1 MATSVK
7 ENKKIVNAIEED
19 LEQLS
24 SYDGDVAKRFF
35 NFIKPYKKK
44 AYLGVISVITFTI
57 AVLAIPLLV
66 KFTIDNAISKNNE
79 SLLNNL
85 FIILIGFA
93 LMHFISNYVQQ
104 RVIREIGEHI
114 LFDIRSKMFVHL
126 QKLSMSVADRSK
138 YGSIMS
144 RVLGDV
150 GALQELFQ
158 AGVFAIGDMLTLII
172 ITIIIFSLN
181 WSMALGILM
190 IMPVFL
196 ALRIFWLP
204 KARKA
209 FLKARAS
216 SSVVNGVLNEHVN
229 GVRVTQNMIR
239 EDINQQRFENE
250 VNTNFNDT
258 NSAAKF
264 GAGIHPPV
272 ELLVGATMSLIVV
285 MGGYLVSG
293 GSVEIGVMIAFLLY
307 VQRFF
312 DPIRALTMHYST
324 LQRAMASGHRIFE
337 LLDIEIDIKDTENAK
352 DISVKKGKIE
362 FKNVDFE
369 YNFNEPVLKKLNFTI
384 KENETVGLVGP
395 TGSGKTSI
403 ASLIHRFYEIK
414 NGNIFIDDQDIQR
427 VTQSSLSDNISM
439 VLQDPII
446 FSGTVEDN
454 IKYKAKAT
462 REEVIK
468 ASKIVGSHEF
478 IMTLPNGYDTIL
490 EESGAN
496 ISVGQRQLLSFARAL
511 LLNTKI
517 FILDEAT
524 SNIDQQS
531 ESKIERALDN
541 LLQGRTAVI
550 IAHRLATAMRA
561 DIIAVVKDQGIVEM
575 GSHTELIGRHGYYA
589 EMHQTWMQQNAG
601 TKLSHQ

>member
-1 MATSVK
+1 MATSVNK
-7 ENKKIVNAIEED
+7 SKKIVNAIEED

-24 SYDGDVAKRFF
+24 SYDGEVAKRFLD
-35 NFIKPYKKK
+35 FISPYKKK
-44 AYLGVISVITFTI
+44 ALIGVISVITFTL
-57 AVLAIPLLV
+57 AVLSVPLLV
-66 KFTIDNAISKNNE
+66 KFAIDNAIAKNNE
-79 SLLNNL
+79 SLLNYI
-85 FIILIGFA
+85 FFALIGFSV
-93 LMHFISNYVQQ
+93 MHFISNYVQQ
-104 RVIREIGEHI
+104 RIIREIGENI
-114 LFDIRSKMFVHL
+114 LFDIRSQMFTHL
-126 QKLSMSVADRSK
+126 QRLSMSVADRSK

-150 GALQELFQ
+150 GSLQELFQ
-158 AGVFAIGDMLTLII
+158 AGVFAIGDMLTLVV

-239 EDINQQRFENE
+239 EDINQKRFEGE
-250 VNTNFNDT
+250 VNINFSDT
-258 NSAAKF
+258 NKAAKF

-272 ELLVGATMSLIVV
+272 ELLVGITMSLIVV

-312 DPIRALTMHYST
+312 DPIRALTMHYSV

-337 LLDIEIDIKDTENAK
+337 LLDIEIDIKDMDDAK
-352 DISVKKGKIE
+352 DLVVNNGKIE

-369 YNFNEPVLKKLNFTI
+369 YNYNEPVLNNLNFTI
-384 KENETVGLVGP
+384 NENETVGLVGP

-414 NGNIFIDDQDIQR
+414 KGSILIDEQDIQR
-427 VTQSSLSDNISM
+427 ISQNSLSENISM

-454 IKYKAKAT
+454 IKYKAKAS
-462 REEVIK
+462 REEVVE

-478 IMTLPNGYDTIL
+478 IMTLPKGYDTIL

-511 LLNTKI
+511 LLNSKI

-524 SNIDQQS
+524 SYIDS
-531 ESKIERALDN
+531 YTERQIQNALDKVLEN
-541 LLQGRTAVI
+541 RTGII
-550 IAHRLATAMRA
+550 IAHRLSTIKNA
-561 DIIAVVKDQGIVEM
+561 DKIIVLNKGKIIEM
-575 GSHTELIGRHGYYA
+575 GNHDELLSNKNLY
-589 EMHQTWMQQNAG
+589 W
-601 TKLSHQ
+601 KLWSNNESSFDDLN

>member
-1 MATSVK
+1 MAT
-7 ENKKIVNAIEED
+7 EIKKQDKRVINAIEED

-24 SYDGDVAKRFF
+24 SYDGAVASRFF
-35 NFIKPYKKK
+35 NYIKPYKKE
-44 AYLGVISVITFTI
+44 ALIGVISVILFTI
-57 AVLAIPLLV
+57 AVLSVPLMV
-66 KFTIDNAISKNNE
+66 KFTIDNAINDKNTN
-79 SLLNNL
+79 LLNIL
-85 FIILIGFA
+85 FIGLIGFSI
-93 LMHFISNYVQQ
+93 MHLLSNYVQQ
-104 RVIREIGEHI
+104 KIIREIGEKI
-114 LFDIRSKMFVHL
+114 LFDIRSEMFTHL

-158 AGVFAIGDMLTLII
+158 AGVFAIGDMLTLVV

-181 WSMALGILM
+181 WPMALGILM

-196 ALRIFWLP
+196 GLRIFWLP

-216 SSVVNGVLNEHVN
+216 SSVVSGVLNEHVN
-229 GVRVTQNMIR
+229 GIRVTQNMIR
-239 EDINQQRFENE
+239 EEINQDRFDERVREN
-250 VNTNFNDT
+250 FDDMND
-258 NSAAKF
+258 AAKY
-264 GAGIHPPV
+264 GSGIHPPV
-272 ELLVGATMSLIVV
+272 ELLVGFTMSLIVV
-285 MGGYLVSG
+285 LGGYLVSG

-337 LLDIEIDIKDTENAK
+337 LLDITIDIKDSDDAK
-352 DISVKKGKIE
+352 DIIVKKGSIK
-362 FKNVDFE
+362 FNNVNFE
-369 YNFNEPVLKKLNFTI
+369 YNYNEPILKNLNFEI
-384 KENETVGLVGP
+384 KENQTVGLVGP
-395 TGSGKTSI
+395 TGSGKTTI

-414 NGNIFIDDQDIQR
+414 NGNILIDDQDLQK

-454 IKYKAKAT
+454 IKYKAIAT
-462 REEVIK
+462 REEVIE
-468 ASKIVGSHEF
+468 ASKVVGSHDF
-478 IMTLPNGYDTIL
+478 IMTLPKGYDTIL

-496 ISVGQRQLLSFARAL
+496 ISIGQRQLLSFARAL
-511 LLNTKI
+511 LLDSRI

-524 SNIDQQS
+524 SYIDS
-531 ESKIERALDN
+531 YTERQIQKALDEVLKN
-541 LLQGRTAVI
+541 RTGII
-550 IAHRLATAMRA
+550 IAHRLSTIKNA
-561 DIIAVVKDQGIVEM
+561 DKIIVLDKGEIQEM
-575 GSHTELIGRHGYYA
+575 GSHDELLKNRGLY
-589 EMHQTWMQQNAG
+589 W
-601 TKLSHQ
+601 KLWNNNESSFDDLN

>member
-1 MATSVK
+1 MATSASK
-7 ENKKIVNAIEED
+7 SKKIANAIEED

-24 SYDGDVAKRFF
+24 SYDGEVAKRFVG
-35 NFIKPYKKK
+35 FIKPYKKK
-44 AYLGVISVITFTI
+44 AFLGVISVVTFTM
-57 AVLAIPLLV
+57 AVLAVPLLV
-66 KFTIDNAISKNNE
+66 KFTIDNAISESNE

-85 FIILIGFA
+85 FIVLIGFA
-93 LMHFISNYVQQ
+93 LMHFISNYIQQ
-104 RVIREIGEHI
+104 RVIREIGESI
-114 LFDIRSKMFVHL
+114 LFDIRSKMFTHL

-158 AGVFAIGDMLTLII
+158 AGVFAVGDLLTLIV
-172 ITIIIFSLN
+172 ITVIIFSLN

-209 FLKARAS
+209 FLKARS
-216 SSVVNGVLNEHVN
+216 SSSIVNGVLNEHVN

-239 EDINQQRFENE
+239 EDINQKRFEGE
-250 VNTNFNDT
+250 VNTNFKDSNH
-258 NSAAKF
+258 AAKF

-337 LLDIEIDIKDTENAK
+337 LLDIEIDIKDIKDAK
-352 DISVKKGKIE
+352 DINVEKGNIE
-362 FKNVDFE
+362 FQNVNFE
-369 YNFNEPVLKKLNFTI
+369 YNFNEPVLKNLNFSI
-384 KENETVGLVGP
+384 NENETVGLVGP

-414 NGNIFIDDQDIQR
+414 NGNIKIDGQNIQE
-427 VTQSSLSDNISM
+427 VTQSSLSNNISM

-454 IKYKAKAT
+454 IKYKAQAS
-462 REEVIK
+462 REEVIE

-478 IMTLPNGYDTIL
+478 VMTLPNGYDTVL

-524 SNIDQQS
+524 SYIDS
-531 ESKIERALDN
+531 YTERQIQNALGKVLEN
-541 LLQGRTAVI
+541 RTGII
-550 IAHRLATAMRA
+550 IAHRLSTIKNA
-561 DIIAVVKDQGIVEM
+561 DKIIVLNKGEIVE
-575 GSHTELIGRHGYYA
+575 IGNHDQLLSNKNLY
-589 EMHQTWMQQNAG
+589 W
-601 TKLSHQ
+601 KLWSNNESSFDDLN

>member
-1 MATSVK
+1 MAT
-7 ENKKIVNAIEED
+7 EIKKQDKRVINAIEED

-24 SYDGDVAKRFF
+24 SYDGAVASRFF
-35 NFIKPYKKK
+35 NYIKPYKKE
-44 AYLGVISVITFTI
+44 ALIGVISVILFTV
-57 AVLAIPLLV
+57 AVLSVPLMV
-66 KFTIDNAISKNNE
+66 KFTIDNAINDKNTN
-79 SLLNNL
+79 LLNIL
-85 FIILIGFA
+85 FIGLIGFSI
-93 LMHFISNYVQQ
+93 MHLLSNYVQQ
-104 RVIREIGEHI
+104 KIIREIGEKI
-114 LFDIRSKMFVHL
+114 LFDIRSEMFTHL

-158 AGVFAIGDMLTLII
+158 AGVFAIGDMLTLVV

-181 WSMALGILM
+181 WPMALGILM

-196 ALRIFWLP
+196 GLRIFWLP

-216 SSVVNGVLNEHVN
+216 SSVVSGVLNEHVN
-229 GVRVTQNMIR
+229 GIRVTQNMIR
-239 EDINQQRFENE
+239 EEINQDRFDERVREN
-250 VNTNFNDT
+250 FDDMND
-258 NSAAKF
+258 AAKY
-264 GAGIHPPV
+264 GSGIHPPV
-272 ELLVGATMSLIVV
+272 ELLVGFTMSLIVV
-285 MGGYLVSG
+285 LGGYLVSG

-337 LLDIEIDIKDTENAK
+337 LLDITIDIKDSDDAK
-352 DISVKKGKIE
+352 DIIVKKGSIK
-362 FKNVDFE
+362 FNNVNFE
-369 YNFNEPVLKKLNFTI
+369 YNYNEPILKNLNFEI
-384 KENETVGLVGP
+384 KENQTVGLVGP
-395 TGSGKTSI
+395 TGSGKTTI

-414 NGNIFIDDQDIQR
+414 NGNILIDDQDLQK

-454 IKYKAKAT
+454 IKYKAIAT
-462 REEVIK
+462 REEVIE
-468 ASKIVGSHEF
+468 ASKVVGSHDF
-478 IMTLPNGYDTIL
+478 IMTLPKGYDTIL

-496 ISVGQRQLLSFARAL
+496 ISIGQRQLLSFARAL
-511 LLNTKI
+511 LLDSRI

-524 SNIDQQS
+524 SYIDS
-531 ESKIERALDN
+531 YTERQIQKALDEVLKN
-541 LLQGRTAVI
+541 RTGII
-550 IAHRLATAMRA
+550 IAHRLSTIKNA
-561 DIIAVVKDQGIVEM
+561 DKIIVLDKGEIQEM
-575 GSHTELIGRHGYYA
+575 GSHDELLKNRGLY
-589 EMHQTWMQQNAG
+589 W
-601 TKLSHQ
+601 KLWNNNESSFDDLN

>member
-1 MATSVK
+1 MAT
-7 ENKKIVNAIEED
+7 EIKKQDKRVINAIEED

-24 SYDGDVAKRFF
+24 SYDGAVASRFF
-35 NFIKPYKKK
+35 NYIKPYKKE
-44 AYLGVISVITFTI
+44 ALIGVISVILFTI
-57 AVLAIPLLV
+57 AVLSVPLMV
-66 KFTIDNAISKNNE
+66 KFTIDNAINDKNTN
-79 SLLNNL
+79 LLNIL
-85 FIILIGFA
+85 FIGLIGFSI
-93 LMHFISNYVQQ
+93 MHLLSNYVQQ
-104 RVIREIGEHI
+104 KIIREIGEKI
-114 LFDIRSKMFVHL
+114 LFDIRSEMFTHL

-158 AGVFAIGDMLTLII
+158 AGVFAIGDMLTLVV

-181 WSMALGILM
+181 WPMALGILM

-196 ALRIFWLP
+196 GLRIFWLP

-216 SSVVNGVLNEHVN
+216 SSVVSGVLNEHVN
-229 GVRVTQNMIR
+229 GIRVTQNMIR
-239 EDINQQRFENE
+239 EEINQDRFDERVREN
-250 VNTNFNDT
+250 FDDMND
-258 NSAAKF
+258 AAKY
-264 GAGIHPPV
+264 GSGIHPPV
-272 ELLVGATMSLIVV
+272 ELLVGFTMSLIVV
-285 MGGYLVSG
+285 LGGYLVSG

-337 LLDIEIDIKDTENAK
+337 LLDITIDIKDSDDAK
-352 DISVKKGKIE
+352 DIIVKKGSIK
-362 FKNVDFE
+362 FNNVNFE
-369 YNFNEPVLKKLNFTI
+369 YNYKEPILKNLNFEI
-384 KENETVGLVGP
+384 KENQTVGLVGP
-395 TGSGKTSI
+395 TGSGKTTI

-414 NGNIFIDDQDIQR
+414 NGNILIDDQDLQK

-454 IKYKAKAT
+454 IKYKAIAT
-462 REEVIK
+462 REEVIE
-468 ASKIVGSHEF
+468 ASKVVGSHDF
-478 IMTLPNGYDTIL
+478 IMTLPKGYDTIL

-496 ISVGQRQLLSFARAL
+496 ISIGQRQLLSFARAL
-511 LLNTKI
+511 LLDSRI

-524 SNIDQQS
+524 SYIDS
-531 ESKIERALDN
+531 YTERQIQKALDEVLKN
-541 LLQGRTAVI
+541 RTGII
-550 IAHRLATAMRA
+550 IAHRLSTIKNA
-561 DIIAVVKDQGIVEM
+561 DKIIVLDKGEIQEM
-575 GSHTELIGRHGYYA
+575 GSHDELLKNRGLY
-589 EMHQTWMQQNAG
+589 W
-601 TKLSHQ
+601 KLWNNNESSFDDLN

>member
-1 MATSVK
+1 MATSVEK
-7 ENKKIVNAIEED
+7 SKKIVNAIDED

-24 SYDGDVAKRFF
+24 SYDGEVTKRFAS
-35 NFIKPYKKK
+35 FIKPYKKK
-44 AYLGVISVITFTI
+44 ALIGIFSVIAFTL
-57 AVLAIPLLV
+57 AVLSVPLLV
-66 KFTIDNAISKNNE
+66 KFTIDNAISNNNE

-85 FIILIGFA
+85 FIALIGFA
-93 LMHFISNYVQQ
+93 IMHFISNYVQQ
-104 RVIREIGEHI
+104 RVIREIGENI
-114 LFDIRSKMFVHL
+114 LFDIRSQMFVHL

-150 GALQELFQ
+150 GSLQELFQ
-158 AGVFAIGDMLTLII
+158 AGVFAIGDMLTLVV

-181 WSMALGILM
+181 WSMALGILL

-239 EDINQQRFENE
+239 EDVNQNRFEGE
-250 VNTNFNDT
+250 VNINFNDT
-258 NSAAKF
+258 NDAAKF

-272 ELLVGATMSLIVV
+272 EFLVGITMSLIVV

-312 DPIRALTMHYST
+312 DPIRALTMHYSV

-337 LLDIEIDIKDTENAK
+337 LLDIEIDIKDVDGAK
-352 DISVKKGKIE
+352 DIVVNNGKIE

-369 YNFNEPVLKKLNFTI
+369 YNYNEPVLNNLNFTI
-384 KENETVGLVGP
+384 NENETVGLVGP

-414 NGNIFIDDQDIQR
+414 NGNILIDGQDIQQ
-427 VTQSSLSDNISM
+427 VSQSSLSENISM

-446 FSGTVEDN
+446 FSGSVEDN
-454 IKYKAKAT
+454 IKYKAVAS
-462 REEVIK
+462 REEVIE

-511 LLNTKI
+511 LLNSKI

-524 SNIDQQS
+524 SYIDS
-531 ESKIERALDN
+531 YTERQIQNALDKVLKN
-541 LLQGRTAVI
+541 RTGII
-550 IAHRLATAMRA
+550 IAHRLSTIKNA
-561 DIIAVVKDQGIVEM
+561 DKIIVLNKGEIIEM
-575 GSHTELIGRHGYYA
+575 GNHEELLSNKNLY
-589 EMHQTWMQQNAG
+589 W
-601 TKLSHQ
+601 KLWSNNESSFDDLN

>member
-1 MATSVK
+1 MATSVNK
-7 ENKKIVNAIEED
+7 SKKIVNAIEED

-24 SYDGDVAKRFF
+24 SYDGEVAKRFLD
-35 NFIKPYKKK
+35 FISPYKKK
-44 AYLGVISVITFTI
+44 ALIGVISVITFTL
-57 AVLAIPLLV
+57 AVLSVPLLV
-66 KFTIDNAISKNNE
+66 KFAIDNAIAKNNE
-79 SLLNNL
+79 SLLNYI
-85 FIILIGFA
+85 FFALIGFSV
-93 LMHFISNYVQQ
+93 MHFISNYVQQ
-104 RVIREIGEHI
+104 RIIREIGENI
-114 LFDIRSKMFVHL
+114 LFDIRSQMFTHL
-126 QKLSMSVADRSK
+126 QRLSMSVADRSK

-150 GALQELFQ
+150 GSLQELFQ
-158 AGVFAIGDMLTLII
+158 AGVFAIGDMLTLVV

-239 EDINQQRFENE
+239 EDINQKRFEGE
-250 VNTNFNDT
+250 VNINFSDT
-258 NSAAKF
+258 NKAAKF

-272 ELLVGATMSLIVV
+272 ELLVGITMSLIVV

-312 DPIRALTMHYST
+312 DPIRALTMHYSV

-337 LLDIEIDIKDTENAK
+337 LLDIEIDIKDMDDAK
-352 DISVKKGKIE
+352 DLVVNNGKIE

-369 YNFNEPVLKKLNFTI
+369 YNYNEPVLNNLNFTI
-384 KENETVGLVGP
+384 NENETVGLVGP

-414 NGNIFIDDQDIQR
+414 KGSILIDEQDIQR
-427 VTQSSLSDNISM
+427 ISQSSLSENISM

-454 IKYKAKAT
+454 IKYKAKAS
-462 REEVIK
+462 REEVVE

-478 IMTLPNGYDTIL
+478 IMTLPKGYDTIL

-511 LLNTKI
+511 LLNSKI

-524 SNIDQQS
+524 SYIDS
-531 ESKIERALDN
+531 YTERQIQNALDKVLEN
-541 LLQGRTAVI
+541 RTGII
-550 IAHRLATAMRA
+550 IAHRLSTIKNA
-561 DIIAVVKDQGIVEM
+561 DKIIVLNKGKIIEM
-575 GSHTELIGRHGYYA
+575 GNHDELLSNKNLY
-589 EMHQTWMQQNAG
+589 W
-601 TKLSHQ
+601 KLWSNNESSFDDLN

>member
-7 ENKKIVNAIEED
+7 KNKKIVNAIEED

-24 SYDGDVAKRFF
+24 SYDGEVAKRFIG
-35 NFIKPYKKK
+35 FIKPYKKK
-44 AYLGVISVITFTI
+44 ALLGVISVVTFTL

-66 KFTIDNAISKNNE
+66 KFTIDNAISDNNE

-93 LMHFISNYVQQ
+93 LMHFISNYIQQ
-104 RVIREIGEHI
+104 RVIREIGESI
-114 LFDIRSKMFVHL
+114 LFDVRSKMFTHL

-150 GALQELFQ
+150 GSLQELFQ
-158 AGVFAIGDMLTLII
+158 AGVFAIGDLLTLII

-239 EDINQQRFENE
+239 EDINQKRFEGE
-250 VNTNFNDT
+250 VNANFRDT
-258 NSAAKF
+258 NHAAKF

-337 LLDIEIDIKDTENAK
+337 LLDIEIDIKDANNAK
-352 DISVKKGKIE
+352 DIDIKKGNIE

-369 YNFNEPVLKKLNFTI
+369 YNFNEPVLKNLNFTI

-414 NGNIFIDDQDIQR
+414 SGNINIDEQDIQK
-427 VTQSSLSDNISM
+427 VTQSSLSNNISM

-454 IKYKAKAT
+454 IKYKANAS
-462 REEVIK
+462 REEVIE
-468 ASKIVGSHEF
+468 ASKIVGSHHF
-478 IMTLPNGYDTIL
+478 IMTLPKGYDTIL

-511 LLNTKI
+511 LLDSKI

-524 SNIDQQS
+524 SYIDS
-531 ESKIERALDN
+531 YTERQIQNALDKV
-541 LLQGRTAVI
+541 LLNRTGII
-550 IAHRLATAMRA
+550 IAHRLSTIKNA
-561 DIIAVVKDQGIVEM
+561 DKIIVLNKGEIVEI
-575 GSHTELIGRHGYYA
+575 GSHEELLSNRNLY
-589 EMHQTWMQQNAG
+589 W
-601 TKLSHQ
+601 KLWSNNESSFDDIN